1 MMLVRVMMK
10 RKKLILRGMLLGLS
24 VAFYLFVGGCG
35 VDEDVLFLEAQS
47 SISEIEDFAFR
58 NCKNLGSLE
67 FLTKKYRD
75 PVTAVEKG
83 KAFEMMLA
91 GKPAKIE
98 YTDLLDCVPILANI
112 GNYAFFGCLSLDVS
126 SFKDS
131 AERIGISAFDNCFSE
146 IHSNNEPDIE
156 AESESGMYSPEDDTY
171 IENNDDIEIA
181 PSDIESDE
189 EDYSEDEIDEKEE
202 SGYEPQTDEV
212 STDDQNI
219 AEPVED
225 NEEIR
230 EEFLVSGFIVVNNE
244 IHVPGL
250 GDAGD
255 RIFGTK

>member
-1 MMLVRVMMK
+1 MCADSR
-10 RKKLILRGMLLGLS
+10 
-24 VAFYLFVGGCG
+24 
-35 VDEDVLFLEAQS
+35 
-47 SISEIEDFAFR
+47 
-58 NCKNLGSLE
+58 
-67 FLTKKYRD
+67 KYR
-75 PVTAVEKG
+75 E
-83 KAFEMMLA
+83 L
-91 GKPAKIE
+91 
-98 YTDLLDCVPILANI
+98 C
-112 GNYAFFGCLSLDVS
+112 FFGCLSLDVS

-225 NEEIR
+225 NEEIC

-244 IHVPGL
+244 IQNEVSQRTIP
-250 GDAGD
+250 DAPIESLSLSTRSYNALY
-255 RIFGTK
+255 RIKEKNYGSSS